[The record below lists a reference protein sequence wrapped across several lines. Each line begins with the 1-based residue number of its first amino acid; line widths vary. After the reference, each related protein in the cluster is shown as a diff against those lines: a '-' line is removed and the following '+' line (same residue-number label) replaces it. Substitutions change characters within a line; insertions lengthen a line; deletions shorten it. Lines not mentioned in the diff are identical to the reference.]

1 MGSKEYGSVTLPYAF
16 KSNADI
22 QAYALTKQV
31 KENGEVMGLT
41 FSSVQTVARHT
52 PFAFKRLGKAEF
64 VMKDNSGNFGITVYP
79 VRSTSAAEKTWTVA
93 GGAPEETAGT
103 PYDGTTGL
111 SNWKTKGY
119 YVKETKTD
127 YDGMYFIQNDYF
139 KRAVGPLNLVD
150 HRTLFYPTD
159 AAGAA
164 SVFALSFVEEDMATA
179 IEEAET
185 EQTLSEATEI
195 YDASGCRLSEA
206 RKGLNIIRMSDG
218 TVKKVFIK

>member
-1 MGSKEYGSVTLPYAF
+1 MGGKEYGSVTLPYAF
-16 KSNADI
+16 KSNSDI

-31 KENGEVMGLT
+31 KENGKVIGLT
-41 FSSVQTVARHT
+41 FSNVQTVPEHT

-64 VMKDNSGNFGITVYP
+64 VMKDNSGKFGITVYP
-79 VRSTSAAEKTWTVA
+79 TRSTSAAEKTWTVA

-119 YVKETKTD
+119 YVKETVND
-127 YDGMYFIQNDYF
+127 YAGMYFVQDNEF
-139 KRAVGPLNLVD
+139 KRAIGPLNLVD
-150 HRTLFYPTD
+150 HRVLFYPTD

-164 SVFALSFVEEDMATA
+164 SYFTLSFEEDDIATA